1 MLTTNPDSLRP
12 DHSAASFLPAG
23 AFEAEDDAIATKLAA
38 VILRQASEG
47 QPTELR
53 HFREAEETK
62 TLTPDQIALN
72 LGRARAIA
80 DRRVIRQDDP
90 SYHVPAEAGHVH
102 GIPEAPDGLFEK
114 TDEELIALAQGYCT
128 AQITDDLI
136 VGTLLE
142 AGYRPA
148 AISRI
153 WDRLKIKLAA
163 DLAKLPKPSIGA
175 LARRAHA
182 L

>member
-1 MLTTNPDSLRP
+1 MLTTTPDSLRP
-12 DHSAASFLPAG
+12 DHSAASFIPAG
-23 AFEAEDDAIATKLAA
+23 AFPTEDDAIARKMAA
-38 VILRQASEG
+38 VILRQASDG

-53 HFREAEETK
+53 HFREADETK
-62 TLTPDQIALN
+62 ALTPDQIALN
-72 LGRARAIA
+72 IGRARAIA
-80 DRRVIRQDDP
+80 DRRVIRQDGVELP
-90 SYHVPAEAGHVH
+90 PEAGDVR

-153 WDRLKIKLAA
+153 WDRLKVKLAV

-175 LARRAHA
+175 LARRAQA